1 MAIPTE
7 TVYGLA
13 ANALDINAV
22 IKVFETKQ
30 RPRFNPLIVHI
41 KSIDEINKYCKN
53 VPEIVFKIAEKYSPG
68 PITYLLEKKD
78 IIDDIITAGSSL
90 VAVRIPNHKLTLE
103 LLNIL
108 DFPLVAPSANP
119 FGYISPTS
127 AKHVLDNLNGKIEYI
142 LDGGNSEVGIEST
155 IIGFGKIDKIENKD
169 NDDKIIIYRKGSFD
183 IEKLREFANEIM
195 FKVEINE
202 ETNNESQNNRE
213 LDSPGRLKAHYSPN
227 TKCILGDIPENYNQA
242 IMVNPK
248 IKIAI
253 LSFDKEYSLNNNII
267 SNKVLSS
274 NSNLTEAAKNLFSYL
289 RELENENVDLILLEK
304 VPDVSIGQAINDR
317 LEKAAAKYI

>member
-13 ANALDINAV
+13 ANALDLNAV
-22 IKVFETKQ
+22 INVFETKK
-30 RPRFNPLIVHI
+30 RPRFNPLILHI
-41 KSIDEINKYCKN
+41 KNIDEINKYCKN
-53 VPEIVFKIAEKYSPG
+53 VPDIVFEIAKKYSPG
-68 PITYLLEKKD
+68 PITFLLEKKD

-90 VAVRIPNHKLTLE
+90 VAIRIPNHKLTLE

-127 AKHVLDNLNGKIEYI
+127 AKHVLDNLNGEIDYI
-142 LDGGNSEVGIEST
+142 LDGGSSEVGIEST
-155 IIGFGKIDKIENKD
+155 IIGFETIDNL
-169 NDDKIIIYRKGSFD
+169 DKIIIYRKGSFD
-183 IEKLREFANEIM
+183 IEKLKEFSNLIE
-195 FKVEINE
+195 FKSISKDDS
-202 ETNNESQNNRE
+202 TDIKD

-227 TKCILGDIPENYNQA
+227 TKCILGDINDNYKKA
-242 IMVNPK
+242 IEQNPK

-253 LSFDKEYSLNNNII
+253 LSFDKSYELNNNII
-267 SNKVLSS
+267 SNKVLSL

-289 RELENENVDLILLEK
+289 RELEDENADLILLER
-304 VPDVSIGQAINDR
+304 VPDTSIGEAINDR
-317 LEKAAAKYI
+317 LERAAAKYV